1 MVHPMQDVVYRLMSR
16 LCALVEPVPVGTNLG
31 LVMVFWTLLTG
42 QLLRTRGAVVP
53 ALSASGLAPSAVRR
67 AWASLGQ
74 GAWSTAELLAA
85 WEQHVRQEGVWQP
98 RRHAGYQALAADI
111 TGFWRP
117 RLRHCPTTHY
127 RADAGKALPAIPLGL
142 IGRVGEAGGQR
153 LAVLRALVRADP
165 TEPRPATQNRQVL
178 ERAVA
183 LQTAD
188 AVLVVDAGFGV
199 RLVLAVGATAWIAR
213 ERKNFTARR
222 ATPSPYAGRGRPPTR
237 GALVRPLARQRGG
250 RRLAATPPD
259 EVVTWEEAGQVV
271 RAERWQTLCLPDAPA
286 GQPPFDVWA
295 IHDPAYPQPWLLVT
309 PLQIPA
315 RAVRDLYRDRWPV
328 EQVPLAAKQML
339 GAARQFVHAPET
351 CQRLPEVSLLAGTI
365 LSYVAATLPAVPT
378 GFWDRR
384 PRRTPGRLRRWLT
397 SCPFPQTFPF
407 PARLR
412 QKHSVTTHLPKG
424 DWGQRRGRGT
434 PASVAHTT
442 DAPSAAA

>member
-1 MVHPMQDVVYRLMSR
+1 MHELVYRLMSR

-31 LVMVFWTLLTG
+31 LVMVFWMLVTG
-42 QLLRTRGAVVP
+42 QLLGTRGAVVP
-53 ALSASGLAPSAVRR
+53 ALSATGLAPPAVRR
-67 AWASLGQ
+67 AWASLGH

-85 WEQHVRQEGVWQP
+85 WQQQVAREGVWQA

-117 RLRHCPTTHY
+117 RLRDCPTRHY
-127 RADAGKALPAIPLGL
+127 RADAGKALPAIPMGL

-153 LAVLRALVRADP
+153 LAVLRGLVRADP
-165 TEPRPATQNRQVL
+165 TDPRPGTQNRQVL

-183 LQTAD
+183 LQAAD
-188 AVLVVDAGFGV
+188 DALVVDAGFGV
-199 RLVLAVGATAWIAR
+199 RLLLAVGATAWVAR

-222 ATPSPYAGRGRPPTR
+222 ATPPPYAGHGRPRTR
-237 GALVRPLARQRGG
+237 GALVRPLARRYRG
-250 RRLAATPPD
+250 RLLAATPPD
-259 EVVTWEEAGQVV
+259 GIVTWEEGGQTV
-271 RAERWQTLCLPDAPA
+271 RAEGWQALVLPDAPA
-286 GQPPFDVWA
+286 DPPPFDVWA

-309 PLQIPA
+309 PLAIPA

-351 CQRLPEVSLLAGTI
+351 CQRWPEVSLLAGTI
-365 LSYVAATLPAVPT
+365 VSYVAATLPALPT

-384 PRRTPGRLRRWLT
+384 PRPTPGRLRRWLT
-397 SCPFPQTFPF
+397 CWPFPQAFPF

-412 QKHSVTTHLPKG
+412 EKRSVSAHLPKG
-424 DWGQRRGRGT
+424 NWGQHRRRGT
-434 PASVAHTT
+434 PAPTATPADS
-442 DAPSAAA
+442 PSAVA